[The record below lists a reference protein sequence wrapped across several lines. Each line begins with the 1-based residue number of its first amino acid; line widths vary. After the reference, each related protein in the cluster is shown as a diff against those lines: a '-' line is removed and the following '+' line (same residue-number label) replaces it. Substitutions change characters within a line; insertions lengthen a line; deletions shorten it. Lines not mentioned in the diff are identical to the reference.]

1 MKTGNM
7 KVLLIQPKFLHSFW
21 SLAETCKLGSR
32 KTLLPPLGL
41 LTLAALL
48 PVTWEFRLA
57 DLNVRDLTAD
67 DWQWAEL
74 VMISGMIIQ
83 REGVLR
89 LVREAKGR
97 GKTVVVGGPYATS
110 LSQEVLDAGADFLVR
125 GEAEHLIPSL
135 LAALER
141 GNSGEVIEAA
151 QRPEM
156 ISSPVPRFDLVPFDD
171 YVTMGIQTSRGC
183 PFDCE
188 FCDIV
193 SLYGRKP
200 RYKDPEQIIAELET
214 LYRLGWHREVF
225 FSDDNF
231 IGNKEHARAIL
242 KRLIPWNQEHG
253 EPFGFWTQTSVNL
266 GNDREMIDLLTAA
279 NFAYVFL
286 GVETPE
292 SDLLRASGKYQNLRN
307 PLGESLATINANGL
321 NLVASF
327 IIGFDGEQK
336 GAIDRISKFVEAYA
350 IPVVMLN
357 ILEPLPN
364 TRLWKR
370 LETEGRLLH
379 GQTRGNSYGM
389 SFNYVPTRPPEEI
402 LAEFVRGI
410 DRLYEPSAYL
420 ARTYRSFLNMRPT
433 RRALASQGQPRT
445 TAPKASSPQ
454 TLPDKRQISGGKEFL
469 ALVKLIWRQG
479 IKPAYRWQ
487 FWRQIL
493 GVYRQNPSRIKSFVR
508 ACALGEN
515 LFALRR
521 EVLLKWGRPTS
532 THQSEALCKGLS
544 PAIGNT
550 LD

>member
-1 MKTGNM
+1 M
-7 KVLLIQPKFLHSFW
+7 KVLLIHPKFLPSFW
-21 SLAETCKLGSR
+21 SLAETCELGSH

-41 LTLAALL
+41 LTVAALL

-57 DLNVRDLTAD
+57 DLNVRALTAD
-67 DWQWAEL
+67 DWQWADL

-83 REGVLR
+83 REGVLN
-89 LVREAKGR
+89 LVREAKDQ

-110 LSQEVLDAGADFLVR
+110 LSQEVLDAGADFLIR
-125 GEAEHLIPSL
+125 GEAEDIISRL

-141 GNSGEVIEAA
+141 GNPRVVIEAA

-156 ISSPVPRFDLVPFDD
+156 TSSPVPRFDLVTFDD

-200 RYKDPEQIIAELET
+200 RYKDPDQIIAELET
-214 LYRLGWHREVF
+214 LYRLGWRRTVF

-231 IGNKEHARAIL
+231 IGNKDHARAIL
-242 KRLIPWNQEHG
+242 VRLIPWMQDHG

-292 SDLLRASGKYQNLRN
+292 ADILRAAGKYQNLRN

-327 IIGFDGEQK
+327 IIGFDGEQS
-336 GAIDRISKFVEAYA
+336 GAVDRIHRFVETYA
-350 IPVVMLN
+350 IPIVMLN
-357 ILEPLPN
+357 ILEPLPH
-364 TRLWKR
+364 TRLWER
-370 LETEGRLLH
+370 LEKEGRLLH
-379 GQTRGNSYGM
+379 SQTSGNTCGM
-389 SFNYVPTRPPEEI
+389 GFNYLPTRPQEEI
-402 LAEFVRGI
+402 LTEFVRGI
-410 DRLYEPSAYL
+410 DRLYDPSAYL
-420 ARTYRSFLNMRPT
+420 ARAYRYFLNMRPT
-433 RRALASQGQPRT
+433 RRALASQGQPKM
-445 TAPKASSPQ
+445 APKGSLLQ
-454 TLPDKRQISGGKEFL
+454 TLAPTRQTSEGNDLL
-469 ALVKLIWRQG
+469 ALAKLIWRQG
-479 IKPAYRWQ
+479 IRPAYRWQ

-493 GVYRQNPSRIKSFVR
+493 GIYRQNPSRMKAFLL
-508 ACALGEN
+508 ACAMGEN

-521 EVLLKWGRPTS
+521 EILHKWSRRTS
-532 THQSEALCKGLS
+532 AGQPEAPCEYLS
-544 PAIGNT
+544 SAIGNNRK
-550 LD
+550 